1 MPVPRVST
9 DDKSTSVAAF
19 GGLRRSAIFKL
30 FSNGLWL
37 ECLKTN
43 LKQRRSLLWIIQH
56 IVDTIAFHFNENT
69 STPAKSV
76 QQLAIAV
83 LHATVLY
90 QRSLR
95 GASLVEPLVPNWRM
109 PDTAQGRMRAFF
121 LCFFQPIS
129 SARSCK
135 WPGSTSL
142 SSSTTCRSAIWSEML
157 EFLESWPRIC
167 DRGESGS
174 LSTPERGEILHEI
187 H

>member
-121 LCFFQPIS
+121 LMLF
-129 SARSCK
+129 
-135 WPGSTSL
+135 STDFVGQEL
-142 SSSTTCRSAIWSEML
+142 QMAGKHVTQFVHDMPLGDL
-157 EFLESWPRIC
+157 E
-167 DRGESGS
+167 
-174 LSTPERGEILHEI
+174 
-187 H
+187 